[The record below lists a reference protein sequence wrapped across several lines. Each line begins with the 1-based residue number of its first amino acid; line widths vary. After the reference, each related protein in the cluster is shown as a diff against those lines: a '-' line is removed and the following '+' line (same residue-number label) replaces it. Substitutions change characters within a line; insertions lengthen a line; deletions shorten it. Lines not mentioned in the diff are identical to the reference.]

1 MLEDKL
7 KTGTL
12 AINWV
17 NPNYLSTFADDND
30 NPCATFNTNT
40 SVISAYYDGHKDLY
54 SVVVDHRGEK
64 LKFSVSTHIFQGG
77 NVKAYEYILNE
88 ILSAYPLEDYGV
100 IVGLFNS
107 LFGVSISLPTPP
119 LNSGGWLSKD
129 AMEKAQ
135 NEIAK
140 HKAAYSPLAAYSIG
154 THSFNPNISYDVP
167 PVSRQLQRKSNELPG
182 VSEKV
187 THPVTGDVYRLSTV
201 IMDLNDN
208 HRWTR
213 EQIAD
218 WLETLDIDINFKEK
232 I

>member
-17 NPNYLSTFADDND
+17 NPDYLSTFADDND
-30 NPCATFNTNT
+30 NPCATFNANT

-54 SVVVDHRGEK
+54 NVVVDHRGEK
-64 LKFSVSTHIFQGG
+64 LKFTVSTHIFQGG
-77 NVKAYEYILNE
+77 NAKAYEYILNE
-88 ILSAYPLEDYGV
+88 MLNAYPLEDYGV

-107 LFGVSISLPTPP
+107 LFGVSISLPTPS

-140 HKAAYSPLAAYSIG
+140 HKSQLAAYSIG
-154 THSFNPNISYDVP
+154 THNVLYDFP
-167 PVSRQLQRKSNELPG
+167 PVSRQLQKKSNELPG
-182 VSEKV
+182 VSEQV
-187 THPVTGDVYRLSTV
+187 THPVTKGVYRLSAV
-201 IMDLNDN
+201 IMDLNDT

-232 I
+232 V